1 MKTNTREVLKTNRN
15 SVLKKYL
22 LIFLSQEPFFSQDVT
37 EEDPATY
44 KRKLEDVPTTQAA
57 IDIVKQDIKA
67 LETETKMMNSK
78 QSNERRQIIYL
89 GEDKFV
95 NYVRNANP
103 WLESCLSTRKRKEKA
118 KLLLNLLV
126 MKLSTLIPSTQGLF
140 LHR

>member
-44 KRKLEDVPTTQAA
+44 KRKLEDVSTTQAA

-67 LETETKMMNSK
+67 LETETEMMNSK

-89 GEDKFV
+89 GEQ
-95 NYVRNANP
+95 VRELRQKCQSMARE
-103 WLESCLSTRKRKEKA
+103 LFIYKEKER
-118 KLLLNLLV
+118 KGEISV
-126 MKLSTLIPSTQGLF
+126 KSSDDEIK
-140 LHR
+140 